1 MKKLAVSLLA
11 LSLTGCQTASYQQYA
26 DAAALIA
33 RYRAE
38 AQAANA
44 AAIATLAHYGDA
56 TTKTVAVIML
66 GLRAEQRDSVNVQ
79 PPQNEALQWAQV
91 LLPTVAT
98 LGMGYW
104 GYRLGQTQS
113 NNAASVSIAG
123 YQAMGGIADA
133 GFNAVGQFKPQ
144 PFDWSGLAQLQ
155 PNVTT
160 TTTLTNNAPGVIGSG
175 RTDNSTTTNT
185 TTNTDSSDRSIT
197 NPAPV
202 IVTPIVLKP

>member
-1 MKKLAVSLLA
+1 MRKILAISLILA
-11 LSLTGCQTASYQQYA
+11 LPGCQTASYQQYA
-26 DAAALIA
+26 DAQAQIA

-38 AQAANA
+38 AQAAMA
-44 AAIATLAHYGDA
+44 AAMSTMAYHGDSA
-56 TTKTVAVIML
+56 AKTVAIVML
-66 GLRAEQRDSVNVQ
+66 GMRAGQLDSVNIQ

-104 GYRLGQTQS
+104 GYQLGKVQS

-123 YQAMGGIADA
+123 YNAMGSIADS

-160 TTTLTNNAPGVIGSG
+160 TMTNNGNGVIGSG
-175 RTDNSTTTNT
+175 QVDNSNRSD
-185 TTNTDSSDRSIT
+185 NSDRS
-197 NPAPV
+197 NRPV
-202 IVTPIVLKP
+202 TSPTPVVVVTPVLTP

>member
-11 LSLTGCQTASYQQYA
+11 LSLVGCQTASYQQYA

-33 RYRAE
+33 RYKAE
-38 AQAANA
+38 AQAAQA
-44 AAIATLAHYGDA
+44 AAISTLAHYGDA

-66 GLRAEQRDSVNVQ
+66 GMRAEQRDTVNVQ

-104 GYRLGQTQS
+104 GYQLGKVQS

-123 YQAMGGIADA
+123 YNAMGSIADS
-133 GFNAVGQFKPQ
+133 GFTAVGQFKPQ
-144 PFDWSGLAQLQ
+144 PFDWSGLALLQ

-160 TTTLTNNAPGVIGSG
+160 TITNTGNGVIGDG
-175 RTDNSTTTNT
+175 QVDNRVANP
-185 TTNTDSSDRSIT
+185 
-197 NPAPV
+197 PAP
-202 IVTPIVLKP
+202 